1 MYLFCEFVDL
11 ATLRRMST
19 DIGISGDS
27 YSATWFNTAGKQP
40 TKENPFGNV
49 DSL

>member
-1 MYLFCEFVDL
+1 MSLCCAFVEL
-11 ATLRRMST
+11 CTLRRMDI

-27 YSATWFNTAGKQP
+27 YSATWFNTAGEQP